1 MKSNWFNRLLLVT
14 LISAASCGFAQEKT
28 EEKKTADK
36 GKQTETTTMQLDGGK
51 LIIVDKDGKK
61 SEIDVGNA
69 KSVII
74 QKEKKSKIVD
84 GKQVENKGIAKATIM
99 GPDGEVREIELGIP
113 GEGFTFELAE
123 GLELPGHLD
132 LKLGHLDHAGHL
144 SHLGHLAGGKYFIG
158 IQCQPISEALRS
170 HLDIE
175 GNKGLLVE
183 NVTADS
189 PAAVAGLKENDIL
202 VVAGNK
208 ELTSIEDVIKV
219 VNDAGEAKQVVE
231 FGIIRNGKE
240 TSVQVTPAERKEG
253 QMVLGMDLEGDAKSE
268 FEALKQAPLRLL
280 PGVIRPQDNEAF
292 KKAIEEFRAEMSKL
306 GNNSG
311 FREAANAELER
322 ARKDLEKAREEMDKA
337 REEMMRAIDEM
348 KKRKPSGGDDK
359 SPNSE
364 T

>member
-1 MKSNWFNRLLLVT
+1 MKSNWLNRLLLVT

-28 EEKKTADK
+28 EEKKTDK
-36 GKQTETTTMQLDGGK
+36 EGKQTETTTMQLDGGK
-51 LIIVDKDGKK
+51 LIVVDKDGKK

-74 QKEKKSKIVD
+74 QKEKKSKVVD
-84 GKQVENKGIAKATIM
+84 GKQVENHGMAKATIM
-99 GPDGEVREIELGIP
+99 GPDGEVREIELAIP
-113 GEGFTFELAE
+113 GEGFSFELAE
-123 GLELPGHLD
+123 GLQLPGHMD

-158 IQCQPISEALRS
+158 IQCEPISESLRS
-170 HLDIE
+170 HLNID
-175 GNKGLLVE
+175 GKKGLLVE

-189 PAAVAGLKENDIL
+189 PAASAGIKVNDIL
-202 VVAGNK
+202 LFAGDK
-208 ELTSIEDVIKV
+208 ELTSIEDVMKV

-253 QMVLGMDLEGDAKSE
+253 QVVLGMDLEGDAKSE
-268 FEALKQAPLRLL
+268 WEALKQAPLRLM
-280 PGVIRPQDNEAF
+280 PGVIRAQDHEAF
-292 KKAIEEFRAEMSKL
+292 QKAIEEFRAEMFKL

-311 FREAANAELER
+311 FGEAAKAEMER
-322 ARKDLEKAREEMDKA
+322 ARKDLEKAREELDKA

-348 KKRKPSGGDDK
+348 KKRKSSGGDDR
-359 SPNSE
+359 SPNPA